1 MVHLVGFTIEIYYD
15 AWTYKHQIKL
25 KLSLLSHRACCYT
38 LKYTHLT
45 FKNTNM
51 LKHVCKRH

>member
-15 AWTYKHQIKL
+15 AWTYEHQIKL

-38 LKYTHLT
+38 CYMIQLMHFVTL
-45 FKNTNM
+45 
-51 LKHVCKRH
+51 